1 MEFVFS
7 HLMGV
12 KTLGHSVITTGV
24 INEVGTISTIKLL
37 EKDTQIN
44 QHKLTRKFYAVAIS
58 CNVVSRKTYDSP

>member
-24 INEVGTISTIKLL
+24 TISTIKLL

-44 QHKLTRKFYAVAIS
+44 QHKLTRKPFYAVAVS
-58 CNVVSRKTYDSP
+58 CNVVSMKKV